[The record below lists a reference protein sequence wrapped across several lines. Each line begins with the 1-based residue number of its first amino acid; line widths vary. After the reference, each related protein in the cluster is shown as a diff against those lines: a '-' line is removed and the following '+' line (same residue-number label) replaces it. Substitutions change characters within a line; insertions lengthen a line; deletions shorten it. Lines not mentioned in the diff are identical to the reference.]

1 MQQSDIDPDLVRQ
14 LDAARADEP
23 VEVVL
28 LLRPAADEATQP
40 SPAEA
45 LMQRACRHDHDAQV
59 NYLPRLGALIVRARS
74 RVIRMLINRPEVEMA
89 SANRVELAPA
99 NGADQNVGL

>member
-23 VEVVL
+23 VEAVL
-28 LLRPAADEATQP
+28 LLRPADDEAEHP
-40 SPAEA
+40 STAEA
-45 LMQRACRHDHDAQV
+45 LMQRVCRHDHEAQV

-99 NGADQNVGL
+99 SRADQNVGL